1 MVAQLQVLQ
10 AEWPELFNEAIR
22 AERLAIADPRT
33 SCFYARRAVEQALN
47 WVYKA
52 DSSLREPYHRDLSAM
67 INEPSLVAQAGPALR
82 AKMDL
87 IRRQGNLAV
96 HSVAQVHSKDA
107 VGRGLT
113 ELFHVLVLAGFAPS
127 AQHETDVP
135 PATLAFDSSLIPVP
149 EPTSIRKKRLEELRR
164 MADQYA
170 RQQEELAKERR
181 RSQDLDA
188 ELQQLR
194 EEIKAAK
201 LANAARRDTH
211 EYNEADTRA
220 HIIDLMLK
228 EAGWALDKPE
238 DREYPVDGLPDQVR
252 QGIH

>member
-1 MVAQLQVLQ
+1 
-10 AEWPELFNEAIR
+10 
-22 AERLAIADPRT
+22 
-33 SCFYARRAVEQALN
+33 
-47 WVYKA
+47 
-52 DSSLREPYHRDLSAM
+52 M
-67 INEPSLVAQAGPALR
+67 INEPSLVRQAGPALR
-82 AKMDL
+82 TKMDL

-96 HSVAQVHSKDA
+96 HSAAQVHSKDA
-107 VGRGLT
+107 VRSVT
-113 ELFHVLVLAGFAPS
+113 ELFHVLYWLARTY

-135 PATLAFDSSLIPVP
+135 PATLAFDASLIPVP
-149 EPTSIRKKRLEELRR
+149 EPASVRKKRLEELRQ

-188 ELQQLR
+188 EIQQLR

-211 EYNEADTRA
+211 EYNEAETRA

-238 DREYPVDGLPDQVR
+238 DREYPVDEPSDQVR
-252 QGIH
+252 